1 MKRWRLLAAS
11 LLACASMAAGAHN
24 FHMGIADISY
34 NGASGSTEV
43 VHTYTGHD
51 VEALLTNLYQRQ
63 FDLGQEDSEAALRRY
78 VEKQFYLVG
87 PDGKRLRLNWVGM
100 KVNADNVVIF
110 QEIEHTRLVPATRI
124 HNQLLIDF
132 LPSQRNTLNVQD
144 SGSIQTLIFDRQN
157 TELPIRQAPV
167 HP

>member
-1 MKRWRLLAAS
+1 MKRWRALGAAV
-11 LLACASMAAGAHN
+11 LACASMGAGAHN

-34 NGASGSTEV
+34 NAASGSTEV
-43 VHTYTGHD
+43 VHTYTSHD

-110 QEIEHTRLVPATRI
+110 QELERTRLAPATRI

-144 SGSIQTLIFDRQN
+144 SGAIQTLIFDRQN
-157 TELPIRQAPV
+157 TELPIR
-167 HP
+167 

>member
-34 NGASGSTEV
+34 NAASGSTEV

-63 FDLGQEDSEAALRRY
+63 FDLSNPEDEAVLRKYLEKRFALLGAD
-78 VEKQFYLVG
+78 KAPLAIKWIGLAAG
-87 PDGKRLRLNWVGM
+87 PQS
-100 KVNADNVVIF
+100 VVVY
-110 QEIEHTRLVPATRI
+110 QEIENTPLSSATMI
-124 HNQLLIDF
+124 EDEVMIDF
-132 LPSQRNTLNVQD
+132 LPDQINTVNINEGGTVRSL
-144 SGSIQTLIFDRQN
+144 SFTTGKTK
-157 TELPIRQAPV
+157 QAMR
-167 HP
+167 

>member
-1 MKRWRLLAAS
+1 MKRWRTFAAS
-11 LLACASMAAGAHN
+11 LLAGASMAAGAHN

-34 NGASGSTEV
+34 NPASGSTEV

-51 VEALLTNLYQRQ
+51 VEALLTQLYQRQ

-78 VEKQFYLVG
+78 VEKQFYLVA

-110 QEIEHTRLVPATRI
+110 QEVERTRLAPATRI

-144 SGSIQTLIFDRQN
+144 SGTIQTLFFDRQN
-157 TELPIRQAPV
+157 TELPIR
-167 HP
+167 

>member
-1 MKRWRLLAAS
+1 MRWRTFAAS
-11 LLACASMAAGAHN
+11 LLACASTAAGAHN

-34 NGASGSTEV
+34 NAASGSTEV
-43 VHTYTGHD
+43 VHTYTGND

-63 FDLGQEDSEAALRRY
+63 FDLGQENSEAALRRY

-110 QEIEHTRLVPATRI
+110 QEIERTRLAPATRI

-144 SGSIQTLIFDRQN
+144 SGKIQTLIFDSQN
-157 TELPIRQAPV
+157 TELPIR
-167 HP
+167 

>member
-1 MKRWRLLAAS
+1 VTPWRTLAAGLLAS
-11 LLACASMAAGAHN
+11 ASMAAGAHN
-24 FHMGIADISY
+24 FHMGIADVSY
-34 NGASGSTEV
+34 NAASGSTEV

-51 VEALLTNLYQRQ
+51 VEALLTQLYQRQ

-78 VEKQFYLVG
+78 VDKQFYIVG
-87 PDGKRLRLNWVGM
+87 ADGKRLRLNWVGM

-110 QEIEHTRLVPATRI
+110 QEIERTRLAPATRI

-144 SGSIQTLIFDRQN
+144 GGAIQTLFFDSRHA
-157 TELPIRQAPV
+157 ELPIR
-167 HP
+167 

>member
-1 MKRWRLLAAS
+1 MKRWRTFAAS
-11 LLACASMAAGAHN
+11 LLAGASMAAGAHN

-34 NGASGSTEV
+34 NAASGSTEV
-43 VHTYTGHD
+43 VHTYKGHD
-51 VEALLTNLYQRQ
+51 VEALLTQLYQRQ

-78 VEKQFYLVG
+78 VEKQFYLVA
-87 PDGKRLRLNWVGM
+87 PDGKRLRLNWVGL

-110 QEIEHTRLVPATRI
+110 QEIERTRLAPATRI

-144 SGSIQTLIFDRQN
+144 SGTIQTLFFDRQN
-157 TELPIRQAPV
+157 TELPIR
-167 HP
+167 

>member
-1 MKRWRLLAAS
+1 MKRWRLLACAV
-11 LLACASMAAGAHN
+11 LACASMAAGAHN

-34 NGASGSTEV
+34 NAASGSTEV

-110 QEIEHTRLVPATRI
+110 QEIERTRLAPATRI
-124 HNQLLIDF
+124 HNQLLTDF

-144 SGSIQTLIFDRQN
+144 RGSIQTLIFDRQN
-157 TELPIRQAPV
+157 TELPIR
-167 HP
+167 

>member
-1 MKRWRLLAAS
+1 MRWRVLAAAM
-11 LLACASMAAGAHN
+11 LACASMAAGAHN

-34 NGASGSTEV
+34 NAASGSTEV

-78 VEKQFYLVG
+78 VDRQFHITG
-87 PDGKRLRLNWVGM
+87 ADGKRLRLNWVGM

-110 QEIEHTRLVPATRI
+110 QEIEHTRLAPATRI

-144 SGSIQTLIFDRQN
+144 GGAIQTLFFDHQH
-157 TELPIRQAPV
+157 TELPIK
-167 HP
+167 

>member
-1 MKRWRLLAAS
+1 MKRWRTLAAG

-34 NGASGSTEV
+34 NAARGSTEV

-51 VEALLTNLYQRQ
+51 VEALLTQLYQRQ
-63 FDLGQEDSEAALRRY
+63 FDLGQENSEAALRRY
-78 VEKQFYLVG
+78 IDKQFYIVA
-87 PDGKRLRLNWVGM
+87 PNGKRLRLNWVGM

-110 QEIEHTRLVPATRI
+110 QEVERTRLAPATRI

-144 SGSIQTLIFDRQN
+144 GGKIQTLIFDSRN
-157 TELPIRQAPV
+157 AELPIR
-167 HP
+167 

>member
-1 MKRWRLLAAS
+1 VKRWRLLAAS
-11 LLACASMAAGAHN
+11 LLACASTAAGAHN

-110 QEIEHTRLVPATRI
+110 QEIERTRLAPATRI
-124 HNQLLIDF
+124 HNGLLIDF

-144 SGSIQTLIFDRQN
+144 NGAGLDPSIHRQN
-157 TELPIRQAPV
+157 TELPIR
-167 HP
+167 

>member
-1 MKRWRLLAAS
+1 MKRWRALAAVM
-11 LLACASMAAGAHN
+11 LACASTAAGAHN

-34 NGASGSTEV
+34 NAASGSTEV

-63 FDLGQEDSEAALRRY
+63 FDLGQDDSEAALRRY
-78 VEKQFYLVG
+78 VDKQFYITG
-87 PDGKRLRLNWVGM
+87 ADGKRLRLHWVGM

-110 QEIEHTRLVPATRI
+110 QEIERTRLAPATRI

-144 SGSIQTLIFDRQN
+144 GGAIQTLFFDHQHA
-157 TELPIRQAPV
+157 ELPIR
-167 HP
+167 

>member
-1 MKRWRLLAAS
+1 MKRWRALVAAM
-11 LLACASMAAGAHN
+11 LACASMAAGAHN

-34 NGASGSTEV
+34 NAASGSTEV

-51 VEALLTNLYQRQ
+51 VETLLTNLYQRR

-78 VEKQFYLVG
+78 VEKQFYLVA

-110 QEIEHTRLVPATRI
+110 QEIAHTRLAPGTRI
-124 HNQLLIDF
+124 HHQLLTDF

-144 SGSIQTLIFDRQN
+144 GGKIQTLIFDSRN
-157 TELPIRQAPV
+157 VELPLR
-167 HP
+167 

>member
-1 MKRWRLLAAS
+1 MKRWRLLACAM
-11 LLACASMAAGAHN
+11 LACASMAAGAHN

-34 NGASGSTEV
+34 NPASGSTEV

-110 QEIEHTRLVPATRI
+110 QEIERTRLAPGTRI
-124 HNQLLIDF
+124 HHQLLTDF

-144 SGSIQTLIFDRQN
+144 GEKIQTLFFDQKN
-157 TELPIRQAPV
+157 VELPIK
-167 HP
+167 

>member
-1 MKRWRLLAAS
+1 MKRWRALAAAT
-11 LLACASMAAGAHN
+11 LACASMAAAAHN
-24 FHMGIADISY
+24 FHMGIADIRY
-34 NGASGSTEV
+34 NGTSGSTEV

-63 FDLGQEDSEAALRRY
+63 FDLGREDSEAALRRY

-87 PDGKRLRLNWVGM
+87 PDGKRLPLNWVGM
-100 KVNADNVVIF
+100 KVNAGNVVIF
-110 QEIEHTRLVPATRI
+110 QEIEGTRLAPATRI

-144 SGSIQTLIFDRQN
+144 SGAIQTLMFDRQN
-157 TELPIRQAPV
+157 TELPIR
-167 HP
+167 

>member
-1 MKRWRLLAAS
+1 MKRWRALAAAT
-11 LLACASMAAGAHN
+11 LACASMAAAAHN
-24 FHMGIADISY
+24 FHMGIADIRY
-34 NGASGSTEV
+34 NGTSGSTEV

-63 FDLGQEDSEAALRRY
+63 FDLGREDSEAALRRY

-87 PDGKRLRLNWVGM
+87 PDGKRLPLTWVGM
-100 KVNADNVVIF
+100 KVNAGNVVIF
-110 QEIEHTRLVPATRI
+110 QEIEGTRLAPATRI

-144 SGSIQTLIFDRQN
+144 SGAIQTLMFDRQN
-157 TELPIRQAPV
+157 TELPIR
-167 HP
+167 

>member
-1 MKRWRLLAAS
+1 MRWRILAAS
-11 LLACASMAAGAHN
+11 VLACASMAAGAHN

-110 QEIEHTRLVPATRI
+110 QEIERTRLAPATRI
-124 HNQLLIDF
+124 HNGLLTDF

-144 SGSIQTLIFDRQN
+144 GGSIQTLIFDRQN
-157 TELPIRQAPV
+157 TELPIR
-167 HP
+167 

>member
-1 MKRWRLLAAS
+1 
-11 LLACASMAAGAHN
+11 
-24 FHMGIADISY
+24 MGIADISY
-34 NGASGSTEV
+34 NAASGSTEV

-110 QEIEHTRLVPATRI
+110 QEIEHTRLAPATRI

-144 SGSIQTLIFDRQN
+144 SGKHPDADFRQPEYGTADPLSTGGTLPFAA
-157 TELPIRQAPV
+157 TPIYP
-167 HP
+167 

>member
-1 MKRWRLLAAS
+1 MTRWRALVAT

-34 NGASGSTEV
+34 NAASGSTEV

-51 VEALLTNLYQRQ
+51 VEALLTNLYQRR

-78 VEKQFYLVG
+78 VEKQFYLVA

-110 QEIEHTRLVPATRI
+110 QEIERTRLAPGARI
-124 HNQLLIDF
+124 HHQLLTDF

-144 SGSIQTLIFDRQN
+144 GEKIQTLFFDQKN
-157 TELPIRQAPV
+157 VELPV
-167 HP
+167 K

>member
-1 MKRWRLLAAS
+1 MRWRLLAAS

-24 FHMGIADISY
+24 FHMGIADVSY
-34 NGASGSTEV
+34 NAASGSTEV

-51 VEALLTNLYQRQ
+51 VEALLTQLYQRQ

-78 VEKQFYLVG
+78 VDKQFYIVG
-87 PDGKRLRLNWVGM
+87 ADGRRLRLNWVGM

-110 QEIEHTRLVPATRI
+110 QEIERTRLGPATRI

-144 SGSIQTLIFDRQN
+144 GGAIQTLFFDSQHA
-157 TELPIRQAPV
+157 ELPIR
-167 HP
+167 

>member
-1 MKRWRLLAAS
+1 
-11 LLACASMAAGAHN
+11 MAAGAHN

-34 NGASGSTEV
+34 NGANGSTEV

-110 QEIEHTRLVPATRI
+110 QEIERTRLAPATRI

-144 SGSIQTLIFDRQN
+144 SGAIQTLFFDSQHA
-157 TELPIRQAPV
+157 ELPIR
-167 HP
+167 